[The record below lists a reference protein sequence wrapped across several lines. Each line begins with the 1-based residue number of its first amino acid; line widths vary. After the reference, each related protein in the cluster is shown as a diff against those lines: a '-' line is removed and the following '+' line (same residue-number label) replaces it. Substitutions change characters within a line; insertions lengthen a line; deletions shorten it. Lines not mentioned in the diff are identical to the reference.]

1 MDAATGAA
9 SDAASDA
16 VAGATGA
23 ATNAASGAAAALGGA
38 AGGLDPDALARKLFD
53 PLVARIKAELR
64 QDRERAG
71 YLTDLRR

>member
-1 MDAATGAA
+1 MAKPIVLA
-9 SDAASDA
+9 S
-16 VAGATGA
+16 AGG
-23 ATNAASGAAAALGGA
+23 GAAAGK

>member
-1 MDAATGAA
+1 
-9 SDAASDA
+9 

-23 ATNAASGAAAALGGA
+23 ATNAASGAAALGGA